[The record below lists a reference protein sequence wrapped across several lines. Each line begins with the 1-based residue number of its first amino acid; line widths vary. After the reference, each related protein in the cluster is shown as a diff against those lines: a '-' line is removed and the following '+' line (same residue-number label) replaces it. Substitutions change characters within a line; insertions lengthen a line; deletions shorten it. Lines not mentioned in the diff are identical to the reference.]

1 MGFLDLLVVALV
13 PVLKV
18 LMVTGV
24 GLFLAMDHINLLGPE
39 TRDRLNKLVF
49 YVFAP
54 ALVGT
59 NLAETIT
66 YESLFTLWFMP
77 VNIFLTFLIG
87 SALAW
92 LIIKITK
99 TPKHL
104 QGIVIGCCS
113 AGNLGNLPLI
123 IVPAV
128 CKESNSPFGD
138 SSTCSANANAYAS
151 LSMAVGAI
159 FIWSYAYPVMHS
171 YAKSCTENDYTI
183 KSCREALLPSSRDS
197 IASEE
202 CSGQESGITKKSL
215 ERIKMKM
222 RKLKLKEVFAPPT
235 IGAIVG
241 FIIGTVSPIRKVLI
255 GDNAPL
261 RVFDS
266 STDLLGEPS
275 ITCMTLIT
283 GANLLRGL
291 KGSEVNPLVIFG
303 IIAVRN
309 MLLPLCGIGVVKA
322 ASHFGLVGSDSL
334 YQFILMLQYALPP
347 AMAVG
352 TITQLF
358 QMGQSES
365 SVILLWTYV
374 VAAFFLTLWST
385 IFIKSFKF
393 NVSSRAAAV
402 LQLFLSFLLPSVLE
416 GKISSETFIHI
427 LSFVAWHFSLSYT
440 AKWCPKKKTLD
451 ATDEWW
457 NQRIQERPEVKV
469 FKKRGFEPELN
480 ELLRCMFGD
489 IVANGKHS
497 LTPSGVLPGG
507 ASTED
512 ATPSEVFGDS
522 DEHESLNEAGNENNL
537 DAPNV
542 EQEGQEGQEGQEVQ
556 EVVGA
561 GQDKG
566 KRKFSPRKSRGKRMA
581 AQIDKLCDSMS
592 SPRKVIPTA
601 VFSPSRF
608 GVEEAISALRAM
620 QHEVPKMT
628 YLYYFAL
635 ELFHHQIKREIFLC
649 IQPDERKWWLEREYE
664 KHQAIARYPSFLPS
678 PPSCG
683 FQPFHHIPPPP
694 PGP

>member
-1 MGFLDLLVVALV
+1 MGFLDLLVVALI

-159 FIWSYAYPVMHS
+159 FIWSYAYPIMRS
-171 YAKSCTENDYTI
+171 YANSCTENDYNI
-183 KSCREALLPSSRDS
+183 SKQSLESCREALLPSSRDS

-202 CSGQESGITKKSL
+202 YSGQESGITKISPLKKSS
-215 ERIKMKM
+215 ERIKMTM

-241 FIIGTVSPIRKVLI
+241 FIIGTVSPIQKVLI

-266 STDLLGEPS
+266 STDFLGEPS

-291 KGSEVNPLVIFG
+291 KGSEVNPYVILG

-309 MLLPLCGIGVVKA
+309 MFLPLCGIGVVKA

-347 AMAVG
+347 AMAVARASSS
-352 TITQLF
+352 TFLLVQ
-358 QMGQSES
+358 QQSS
-365 SVILLWTYV
+365 S
-374 VAAFFLTLWST
+374 F
-385 IFIKSFKF
+385 
-393 NVSSRAAAV
+393 
-402 LQLFLSFLLPSVLE
+402 SFLFFFIPFL
-416 GKISSETFIHI
+416 KYFFSE
-427 LSFVAWHFSLSYT
+427 
-440 AKWCPKKKTLD
+440 WCPKKKTLD

-522 DEHESLNEAGNENNL
+522 DEHDSLNEAGNENNL

-556 EVVGA
+556 EVVGS

-592 SPRKVIPTA
+592 SPRKMK
-601 VFSPSRF
+601 
-608 GVEEAISALRAM
+608 GN
-620 QHEVPKMT
+620 
-628 YLYYFAL
+628 
-635 ELFHHQIKREIFLC
+635 
-649 IQPDERKWWLEREYE
+649 
-664 KHQAIARYPSFLPS
+664 
-678 PPSCG
+678 G
-683 FQPFHHIPPPP
+683 
-694 PGP
+694 G